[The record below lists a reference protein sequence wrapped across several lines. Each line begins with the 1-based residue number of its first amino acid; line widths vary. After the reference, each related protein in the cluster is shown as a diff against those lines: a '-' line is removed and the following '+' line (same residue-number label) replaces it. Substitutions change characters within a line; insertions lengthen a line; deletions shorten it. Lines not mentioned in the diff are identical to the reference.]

1 MEDTQLKKTARCIQR
16 WAAMLSQLAQ
26 SLDADRVAYWLG
38 PVAAKGWSSA
48 SAYRRLRVIRA
59 WSGWSGVPL
68 SALDPPASQLVVL
81 SPALLAKVLVSRAL
95 FSRAVAVRRCIERER
110 LNWIEQCVGP
120 RVLEQMRQHAGPQH
134 AGTRLALPLL
144 PRDADQAAWIGDGWR
159 RLEADG
165 MWPHPV
171 VAKLLSLS
179 LPLGATQVAPV
190 RADGASDAFLSAL
203 PTFIPEASCVF
214 G

>member
-1 MEDTQLKKTARCIQR
+1 MEDTQLKNTARCIQR

-38 PVAAKGWSSA
+38 PVAAKGWTSA
-48 SAYRRLRVIRA
+48 PAYRRLRLIRA

-68 SALDPPASQLVVL
+68 SALDPPASQLAVL
-81 SPALLAKVLVSRAL
+81 TPALLAKVLISRAL

-110 LNWIEQCVGP
+110 LNWLEQCVGP
-120 RVLEQMRQHAGPQH
+120 RVLEQMRQHAD
-134 AGTRLALPLL
+134 TRLAEPLL

-165 MWPHPV
+165 VWPHPV

-179 LPLGATQVAPV
+179 LPLGAAQVAPIQ
-190 RADGASDAFLSAL
+190 ADGASDAFLSAL
-203 PTFIPEASCVF
+203 PTFMPEASCVS